1 MKKELSIILP
11 VFNEKDSLPIMVRLL
26 NSTIKFKKEIIIVY
40 DDQNDNSVEVAKELA
55 AELPDITLVHNNIGK
70 GAKYAVEMGV
80 RISKYENIKEDLT
93 KMKKMYSSGALT
105 ALQKSAEVKQKW
117 PLLNLVRQ
125 ILKSNNYNMEPIRK
139 SNGYTKEGKKKYL
152 RFFIIK
158 KIKSTKEVEV
168 EVN

>member
-1 MKKELSIILP
+1 MTETQQIVMEFLNKCGIVFEDYKMLDGMLIPRENLLSQ
-11 VFNEKDSLPIMVRLL
+11 E
-26 NSTIKFKKEIIIVY
+26 
-40 DDQNDNSVEVAKELA
+40 
-55 AELPDITLVHNNIGK
+55 
-70 GAKYAVEMGV
+70 
-80 RISKYENIKEDLT
+80 KYENIKEDLE

-105 ALQKSAEVKQKW
+105 ALQKSAETKQKW

-125 ILKSNNYNMEPIRK
+125 ILKSNNYTMDPIRK

-158 KIKSTKEVEV
+158 KIKSTKDIKV

>member
-1 MKKELSIILP
+1 MTETQRIVKEFLNKCGIVFEDYKMLDGMLIPRETLLSQ
-11 VFNEKDSLPIMVRLL
+11 E
-26 NSTIKFKKEIIIVY
+26 
-40 DDQNDNSVEVAKELA
+40 
-55 AELPDITLVHNNIGK
+55 
-70 GAKYAVEMGV
+70 
-80 RISKYENIKEDLT
+80 KYENIKEDLI

-105 ALQKSAEVKQKW
+105 ALQKSAEAKQKW

-125 ILKSNNYNMEPIRK
+125 ILKSNNYNMDPIRK

>member
-1 MKKELSIILP
+1 MTETQQIVKEFLNKCGIVFEDYKMLDGMLIPRDTLLSQ
-11 VFNEKDSLPIMVRLL
+11 E
-26 NSTIKFKKEIIIVY
+26 
-40 DDQNDNSVEVAKELA
+40 
-55 AELPDITLVHNNIGK
+55 
-70 GAKYAVEMGV
+70 
-80 RISKYENIKEDLT
+80 KYENIKEDLV

-105 ALQKSAEVKQKW
+105 ALQKSAETKQKW

>member
-1 MKKELSIILP
+1 MTETQQIVKEFLNKCGIVFEDYKMLDGMLIPRETLLSQ
-11 VFNEKDSLPIMVRLL
+11 E
-26 NSTIKFKKEIIIVY
+26 
-40 DDQNDNSVEVAKELA
+40 
-55 AELPDITLVHNNIGK
+55 
-70 GAKYAVEMGV
+70 
-80 RISKYENIKEDLT
+80 KYETIKEDLT

-105 ALQKSAEVKQKW
+105 ALQKSAEAKQKW

-125 ILKSNNYNMEPIRK
+125 ILKSNNYNMDPIRK

-158 KIKSTKEVEV
+158 KIKLTKEVEV

>member
-1 MKKELSIILP
+1 MLIPRETLLSQ
-11 VFNEKDSLPIMVRLL
+11 E
-26 NSTIKFKKEIIIVY
+26 
-40 DDQNDNSVEVAKELA
+40 
-55 AELPDITLVHNNIGK
+55 
-70 GAKYAVEMGV
+70 
-80 RISKYENIKEDLT
+80 KYENIKEDLA

-105 ALQKSAEVKQKW
+105 ALQKSAEAKQKW

-158 KIKSTKEVEV
+158 RIKSTKEVEV